1 LYNFV
6 LFYHYCYHHYVVNKD
21 FQFNSMQWGVGR
33 AFLCPAPHVITRH
46 TLWQGTKFSV
56 FFLCRLQISRRR
68 WHRSAW
74 NFAWCIEIS
83 AGQVFSACGAMPPR
97 DSQVRNFGPKFWTFD
112 REYLKNGESER
123 YMSIRA

>member
-56 FFLCRLQISRRR
+56 FFSLSVTD
-68 WHRSAW
+68 
-74 NFAWCIEIS
+74 IS
-83 AGQVFSACGAMPPR
+83 ATVAPICVKFCMMYRDQCRTGLLRLWGDAPTRFPSA
-97 DSQVRNFGPKFWTFD
+97 KFW
-112 REYLKNGESER
+112 
-123 YMSIRA
+123 A